1 VASQEDKDF
10 MTRFVVVLSVLVL
23 LAAVFFLAAR
33 LLSVAQRTAVPD
45 DLATVAQA
53 RVEER
58 IRPIGR
64 VATAEDVEEDTADN
78 GEPARRS
85 ASDIYGAVCAACH
98 DTGAADAPLKGDEGV
113 WADRLGQGL
122 DTVVQHAI
130 EGIGAMP
137 ARGGDTSLSD
147 EEVRATVVYLLQE
160 SGQTV
165 ADAAPEAPA
174 EPEVEAEPA
183 AEAEPAPEAVAEP
196 EPEVPAEPEAEAV
209 AGDPTAG
216 QAKFATCI
224 ACHGAKGEGMGI
236 FPKLAGHTAEETV
249 DLLTRYR
256 AGETVGPNT
265 PLMAPQA
272 MALSDE
278 DIANL
283 AAYIETL

>member
-45 DLATVAQA
+45 DLATAAQA

-64 VATAEDVEEDTADN
+64 VATAEDVEEDAAEN

-85 ASDIYGAVCAACH
+85 ASDIYRAVCAACH

-130 EGIGAMP
+130 DGIGAMP
-137 ARGGDTSLSD
+137 ARGGDASLSD
-147 EEVRATVVYLLQE
+147 EEVRASVVYLLEE

-165 ADAAPEAPA
+165 ENGAPEAVAEA
-174 EPEVEAEPA
+174 EPEVDAEAEPA
-183 AEAEPAPEAVAEP
+183 AEAEAAE
-196 EPEVPAEPEAEAV
+196 VV
-209 AGDPTAG
+209 AGDPAAG
-216 QAKFATCI
+216 QAKFGTCI

-236 FPKLAGHTAEETV
+236 FPKLAGHTAEEIV

-272 MALSDE
+272 VTLSDE